1 MRAVHAVEVAMS
13 ASAPRLE
20 DKYLVDRGRVYLTGV
35 QALVRL
41 ALLQASRDRAA
52 GLNTA
57 GFVSGYRGSP
67 LGALD
72 RALVEAAPHLAVHD
86 VRFQPG
92 VNEELAATA
101 VWGTQQLHLFP
112 QPHRDGVFAMWYGK
126 GPGVDRCGDVFKHAN
141 YAGAARHGG
150 VLVVAGDDHSAK
162 SSAVAHQSEHQFS
175 AAAIPVLAPADLQE
189 VLDFGLHGW
198 AMSRYSGCWVAL
210 KLAGEVVE
218 SSGTV
223 EIDPARASAR
233 LPGSF
238 PLPPGGVSL
247 RWPDPPLAQER
258 RMQEYKVYAALAY
271 ARANGLDR
279 TVIDSP
285 RARLGILTCGKA
297 YRDVLQA
304 LEDLGI
310 DEAEAARIGI
320 RLYKAGLV
328 WPLEAEGVRHFAAGL
343 EEILV
348 VEEKRQVLEYQ
359 LKEQLYN
366 WREDVRPRVIGKFDD
381 RGEWGEHHGQWLL
394 PPTAELEPGV
404 IARAVAAR
412 IGRFHT
418 STAIAARLAYLD
430 EKDRAL
436 ARPRFQLQRVP
447 WFCPGCPHNASTKV
461 PEGSCALGGVGCHLM
476 AVWMGRDTFTI
487 SQMGGEGASWVG
499 AAPYSGTPHVFANM
513 GDGTYF
519 HSGLLAI
526 RAAVAARV
534 NITYKLLYND
544 AVAMTGGQA
553 VDGTLTVPQ
562 ITRQLADEGV
572 GRIVVIADDPSHYGP
587 DPGFAAGV
595 EIRPREALERVQLE
609 LRGTPGVTALVYDQL
624 CATEKRRRIKRGTHP
639 APAQHAFINELVC
652 DDCGDCGVKSN
663 CLAVIPV
670 DTPLGEKRRIDASAC
685 TDDLTCVAGLC
696 PAFVTV
702 EGGRRRRSAPRDWD
716 GPVPPAPELPSTAAP
731 YGILVTGIGGS
742 GVVTIGALLGMA
754 AHLEG
759 KGVTVLDQTG
769 LSQKAGTV
777 YSHVRIADRQ
787 DAIHAARIATGE
799 ANAMIGGDLVASVA
813 GEALARLRAGL
824 TRAVVNSARQITGE
838 FVARPEAPF
847 PGPAMESELRAAV
860 GPGRADFLD
869 ATRLAGA
876 LCGDALATNMLL
888 LGYAWQQGLVPVGGE
903 AILRAIELNG
913 VAVEQNRAAFAW
925 GRRAAVELAEVERF
939 AGIARAPRE
948 SLDDLVATR
957 AAELAAYQDA
967 AYARRYTALVESARQ
982 AEGALGA
989 NPRPLTEAV
998 ARAYYRLLA
1007 SKDEY
1012 EVARLYT
1019 DGRFGAAVGAAFES
1033 GSALRFWF
1041 VPPGLA
1047 RADPATGEPRKRT
1060 FGAWMLPALRMLAR
1074 MKALRGTALDPFAR
1088 TADRRLERALLA
1100 EYEATLRE
1108 VLPALTRENHA
1119 IAVELARVPERIRGF
1134 GPVKRRAA
1142 AAARAER
1149 DRLLAQWRAGAVAIS
1164 RAA

>member
-1 MRAVHAVEVAMS
+1 MS
-13 ASAPRLE
+13 ATGPTLE
-20 DKYLVDRGRVYLTGV
+20 DKYTRERGRVFLTGV

-41 ALLQASRDRAA
+41 AMLQAVRDRAA
-52 GLNTA
+52 GLRTA

-72 RALVEAAPHLAVHD
+72 RALVEAAPHLAAHD
-86 VRFQPG
+86 IRFQPG

-101 VWGTQQLHLFP
+101 VWGTQQLGLFP
-112 QPHRDGVFAMWYGK
+112 RPQRDGVFAMWYGK

-141 YAGAARHGG
+141 YAGTSRHGG

-189 VLDFGLHGW
+189 VIDYGLHGW
-198 AMSRYSGCWVAL
+198 AMSRWSGCWVAL

-218 SSGTV
+218 SSGTA
-223 EIDPARASAR
+223 EIDPDRVIVQ

-238 PLPPGGVSL
+238 PMPPDGVSL

-258 RMQEYKVYAALAY
+258 RMQEYKVYGALAY

-285 RARLGILTCGKA
+285 RARFGILTCGKA

-310 DEAEAARIGI
+310 DDAEAARIGI

-328 WPLEAEGVRHFAAGL
+328 WPLEAEGVRHFAEGL

-348 VEEKRQVLEYQ
+348 VEEKRQILEYQ

-381 RGEWGEHHGQWLL
+381 RGEWGAHHGGWLL
-394 PPTAELEPGV
+394 PPTAELEPAV
-404 IARAVAAR
+404 IARAIAAR
-412 IGRFHT
+412 VGRFYT
-418 STAIAARLAYLD
+418 SAAIAGRLAYLD
-430 EKDRAL
+430 EKERAL
-436 ARPRFQLQRVP
+436 ARPRFQLQRTP
-447 WFCPGCPHNASTKV
+447 WFCPGCPHNLSTKV

-476 AVWMGRDTFTI
+476 AVWMGRHTLTI

-526 RAAVAARV
+526 RAAVAAKV

-544 AVAMTGGQA
+544 AVAMTGGQPI
-553 VDGTLTVPQ
+553 DGTLSVPQ
-562 ITRQLADEGV
+562 ITCQLADEGV
-572 GRIVVIADDPSHYGP
+572 ARITVIADDPSHYGP
-587 DPGFAAGV
+587 SPRFATGV
-595 EIRPREALERVQLE
+595 EIRPRAELERAQRA
-609 LRGTPGVTALVYDQL
+609 LRDTPGVTVLVYDQL
-624 CATEKRRRIKRGTHP
+624 CATEKRRRAKRGTHP
-639 APAQHAFINELVC
+639 QPLEHAFINELVC
-652 DDCGDCGVKSN
+652 DDCGDCGSKSN
-663 CLAVIPV
+663 CLALIPV
-670 DTPLGEKRRIDASAC
+670 DTPVGQKRRIDASAC
-685 TDDLTCVAGLC
+685 SDDLACVDGFC
-696 PAFVTV
+696 PSFVTV
-702 EGGRRRRSAPRDWD
+702 AGGRRRKPAPCAWD
-716 GPVPPAPELPSTAAP
+716 GPEPPEPALPPVRAP

-759 KGVTVLDQTG
+759 RGVTVLDQTG

-777 YSHVRIADRQ
+777 HSHVRIASRQ
-787 DAIHAARIATGE
+787 EAIHAARIATGE
-799 ANAMIGGDLVASVA
+799 ANAMIGGDLVVSVA
-813 GEALARLRAGL
+813 TEALARLHAGL
-824 TRAVVNSARQITGE
+824 TRAVVNSAKQITGE
-838 FVARPEAPF
+838 FVGRPEAQF
-847 PGPAMESELRAAV
+847 PAAAMEAEIRAAV
-860 GPGRADFLD
+860 GPGRADFVD

-876 LCGDALATNMLL
+876 LCGDTLATNMLL
-888 LGYAWQQGLVPVGGE
+888 LGYAWQQGLVPLGRDS
-903 AILRAIELNG
+903 ILRAIELNG
-913 VAVEQNRAAFAW
+913 VAVEANKAAFAW
-925 GRRAAVELAEVERF
+925 GRRAAVDLAAVERV
-939 AGIARAPRE
+939 AGIVRAPRE

-957 AAELAAYQDA
+957 ARELSGYQDA
-967 AYARRYTALVESARQ
+967 AYARRYTALVETVRG

-989 NPRPLTEAV
+989 SARPLTEAV

-1007 SKDEY
+1007 SKDAY
-1012 EVARLYT
+1012 EVARLYS
-1019 DGRFGAAVGAAFES
+1019 DGRFEAAIGAAFE
-1033 GSALRFWF
+1033 GDYALRFRLA
-1041 VPPGLA
+1041 PPGLV
-1047 RADPATGEPRKRT
+1047 RSDPGTGEPRKHS
-1060 FGAWMLPALRMLAR
+1060 FGPWLLPVLRVLAR
-1074 MKALRGTALDPFAR
+1074 LKWLRGTALDPFAL
-1088 TADRRLERALLA
+1088 TADRRLERALLG
-1100 EYEATLRE
+1100 EYEATVRE
-1108 VLPALTRENHA
+1108 LLASLTPENHA
-1119 IAVELARVPERIRGF
+1119 LAVELARLPERIRGF

-1142 AAARAER
+1142 EAARAER
-1149 DRLLAQWRAGAVAIS
+1149 DRLLAQLHAGADPIP